1 MKTLLG
7 GTKDDIF
14 SVSTGESIADLY
26 NNPIPTENSIKYN
39 PKSLLDEEQ
48 CYYLEDFSKKGYG
61 SLVIRELIFDLKN
74 TESFDHS
81 HQQLKSNQF
90 NKITYLIFNDGE
102 KFYFEKIT
110 PSKIITKKYLAPS
123 GNAIITEDKKLLVM
137 QDRADAMYDAEQDKL
152 FFFKLENLK
161 RMFPEVE
168 ELYREATK
176 EEIEE
181 FANLDIINFSD
192 DLIKTKI
199 GVQNRKR
206 IASFLDKWKDV
217 AKEKLLEY
225 IEYAEKFN
233 LPVEDKKLKVDSEKA
248 LKEALYLLDERYFK
262 TEISNKPKIANS
274 IQELNSDK

>member
-1 MKTLLG
+1 MKILLG

-14 SVSTGESIADLY
+14 SVSTGESIAELY

-39 PKSLLDEEQ
+39 PKSLLDKEQ
-48 CYYLEDFSKKGYG
+48 CYYLEDFSKKKYG
-61 SLVIRELIFDLKN
+61 SQVIRELISDLKN
-74 TESFDHS
+74 TKSFDHS
-81 HQQLKSNQF
+81 YPQLKSNQF

-102 KFYFEKIT
+102 KLYFEKIT
-110 PSKIITKKYLAPS
+110 PSKRITKKIIDFS
-123 GNAIITEDKKLLVM
+123 GDAIVENKKLLVM